1 MLLGDPKMLQRT
13 YDLFTNLERLQ
24 NSTGRNAAM
33 RRWKLFAQWWNAA
46 NNEYK
51 DAPKVDPNK
60 IAFEEIGQYLLSQP
74 TTLLQPNF
82 DKSGLIQEMQN
93 RAFFAEKMLE
103 SATPEVIASGSN
115 FLTGSLKA
123 LDKTIEDEE
132 GATQET
138 VRGPAQIP
146 KLPDQANL
154 PVAANA
160 QLPGQAPGAG
170 QQTKETYANLFPQD
184 TLGQAIA
191 NRNVQRPV

>member
-1 MLLGDPKMLQRT
+1 
-13 YDLFTNLERLQ
+13 
-24 NSTGRNAAM
+24 M
-33 RRWKLFAQWWNAA
+33 R
-46 NNEYK
+46 
-51 DAPKVDPNK
+51 
-60 IAFEEIGQYLLSQP
+60 GTLS
-74 TTLLQPNF
+74 
-82 DKSGLIQEMQN
+82 
-93 RAFFAEKMLE
+93 
-103 SATPEVIASGSN
+103 
-115 FLTGSLKA
+115 A
-123 LDKTIEDEE
+123 LDNQVKIEEAD
-132 GATQET
+132 TQET